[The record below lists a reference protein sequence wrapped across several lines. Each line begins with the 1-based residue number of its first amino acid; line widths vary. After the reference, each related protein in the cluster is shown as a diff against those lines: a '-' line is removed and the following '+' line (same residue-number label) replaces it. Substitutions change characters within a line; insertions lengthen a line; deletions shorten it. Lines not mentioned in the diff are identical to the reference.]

1 MLFIPKDRWFCGADF
16 LYSHPESRNRHSME
30 LRQLKYFVKS
40 AEYLNFSVAAKHL
53 YITQSTLS
61 QQIKQL
67 EFELGFELFM
77 RNSRHISLTEA
88 GEEFLPFARKTIL
101 DAEDGVQRLYDLQ
114 HVKTGTLRIGVTYS
128 LSTVLTEGLLRFMK
142 EFPGIKLEI
151 FYKTVDELMLLLRE
165 HKVDLILSYKP
176 LTDAPDVD
184 SMSLFENTLALV
196 VSKDD
201 PLSVRKKIKLQ
212 ELAGK
217 PLVLPS
223 KGLQA
228 RMMLEKLL
236 EGRDLALNSNLE
248 LNETNI
254 LLQLVASGNYATI
267 LSTSA
272 VFGKSRFRAIPLDEP
287 GNVMEASLLR
297 LKGAYYKNAAKEFMK
312 ILLNTEAV
320 KRRLIDLFE

>member
-1 MLFIPKDRWFCGADF
+1 
-16 LYSHPESRNRHSME
+16 ME

-67 EFELGFELFM
+67 EFELGFELFL

-101 DAEDGVQRLYDLQ
+101 DAEDGVQRLHDLQ
-114 HVKTGTLRIGVTYS
+114 HVKTGTLRVGVTYS
-128 LSTVLTEGLLRFMK
+128 LSTVLTEGLISFMK
-142 EFPGIKLEI
+142 EFPGIKLEV
-151 FYKTVDELMLLLRE
+151 FYKTVDELMVLLRE
-165 HKVDLILSYKP
+165 HKVDFILSYKP
-176 LTDAPDVD
+176 LADAPDIE
-184 SMSLFENTLALV
+184 SMPLFENVLALV
-196 VSKDD
+196 VANEH
-201 PLSVRKKIKLQ
+201 PLASCKKIKLS
-212 ELAGK
+212 ELSGK
-217 PLVLPS
+217 PLILPS

-228 RMMLEKLL
+228 RTMLDKLVDGKNIEL
-236 EGRDLALNSNLE
+236 VYKLE

-254 LLQLVASGNYATI
+254 LLQMVATGNYATI

-272 VFGKSRFRAIPLDEP
+272 VFGKTRFKAIPLDEP

-297 LKGAYYKNAAKEFMK
+297 LEGAYQKSAAKEFID
-312 ILLNTEAV
+312 ILLKTEAV
-320 KRRLIDLFE
+320 KRRLMNMFE

>member
-1 MLFIPKDRWFCGADF
+1 
-16 LYSHPESRNRHSME
+16 ME

-67 EFELGFELFM
+67 EYELGFELFQ
-77 RNSRHISLTEA
+77 RNSRHIQLSEA

-101 DAEDGVQRLYDLQ
+101 DAEDAVQRLNDLQ
-114 HVKTGTLRIGVTYS
+114 HVKVGTLRVGVTYS
-128 LSTVLTEGLLRFMK
+128 LSTVLTEGLICFMK

-151 FYKTVDELMLLLRE
+151 FYKTVDELLTLLRE
-165 HKVDLILSYKP
+165 RKVDFILSYKP
-176 LTDAPDVD
+176 LCDAPDIE
-184 SMSLFENTLALV
+184 SMPLFENALALV
-196 VSKDD
+196 VSKENH
-201 PLSVRKKIKLQ
+201 LAKHNKVKLE
-212 ELAGK
+212 ELEGL
-217 PLVLPS
+217 PMILPS

-228 RMMLEKLL
+228 RMMLDRLI
-236 EGRDLALNSNLE
+236 EGRDVKLTSKLE

-254 LLQLVASGNYATI
+254 LLQMVATGNYATI

-272 VFGKSRFRAIPLDEP
+272 LFGKTRFKAIPLDEP
-287 GNVMEASLLR
+287 GNTMEASLLS
-297 LKGAYYKNAAKEFMK
+297 LKGAYQKASAKEFIK

-320 KRRLIDLFE
+320 KRRLMDMFE

>member
-1 MLFIPKDRWFCGADF
+1 
-16 LYSHPESRNRHSME
+16 ME

-67 EFELGFELFM
+67 EYELGFELFL
-77 RNSRHISLTEA
+77 RNSRHILLTEA

-101 DAEDGVQRLYDLQ
+101 DAEDGVQRLHDLQ
-114 HVKTGTLRIGVTYS
+114 HVKTGTLRVGVTYS
-128 LSTVLTEGLLRFMK
+128 LSTVLTEGLISFMK
-142 EFPGIKLEI
+142 AFPGIKLEI
-151 FYKTVDELMLLLRE
+151 YYKTVDELLVLLRE
-165 HKVDLILSYKP
+165 HKVDFILSYKP
-176 LTDAPDVD
+176 LSDAPDVD
-184 SMSLFENTLALV
+184 SMPLFENTLALV
-196 VSKDD
+196 VSKDH
-201 PLSVRKKIKLQ
+201 PLASRKTIKLN
-212 ELAGK
+212 ELSGK
-217 PLVLPS
+217 PLILPS

-228 RMMLEKLL
+228 RTMLDKLMDGKDVEL
-236 EGRDLALNSNLE
+236 VYKLE

-254 LLQLVASGNYATI
+254 LLQMVATGNYATI

-272 VFGKSRFRAIPLDEP
+272 VFGKTRFKAIPLDEP

-297 LKGAYYKNAAKEFMK
+297 LEGAYQKSAAKEFID

>member
-1 MLFIPKDRWFCGADF
+1 
-16 LYSHPESRNRHSME
+16 ME

-67 EFELGFELFM
+67 EFELGFELFL

-88 GEEFLPFARKTIL
+88 GEEFLPFARKTIQ

-114 HVKTGTLRIGVTYS
+114 NVKTGTLRIGVTYS
-128 LSTVLTEGLLRFMK
+128 LSTVLTEGVICFIK

-151 FYKTVDELMLLLRE
+151 IYKTVDELLKLLRE
-165 HKVDLILSYKP
+165 RKVDFVLSYKP
-176 LTDAPDVD
+176 LCDAPDIN
-184 SMSLFENTLALV
+184 SMMLFENALAVV
-196 VSKDD
+196 VSKEH
-201 PLSVRKKIKLQ
+201 PLAARKEIKLQ
-212 ELAGK
+212 ELSGK
-217 PLVLPS
+217 QLLLPS

-228 RMMLEKLL
+228 RTMLDKLTEKAGL
-236 EGRDLALNSNLE
+236 ELNSTLE

-254 LLQLVASGNYATI
+254 LLQMVATGHYITI

-272 VFGKSRFRAIPLDEP
+272 VFGKTRFKAIPLSEE
-287 GNVMEASLLR
+287 GNIMEASLLR
-297 LKGAYYKNAAKEFMK
+297 LEGAYQKNAAKEFIR
-312 ILLNTEAV
+312 ILLETDAV
-320 KRRLIDLFE
+320 KRRLMNMFE

>member
-1 MLFIPKDRWFCGADF
+1 
-16 LYSHPESRNRHSME
+16 ME

-67 EFELGFELFM
+67 EFELGFELFL

-88 GEEFLPFARKTIL
+88 GEEFLPFARRTIL
-101 DAEDGVQRLYDLQ
+101 DAEDGVQRLNDLQ
-114 HVKTGTLRIGVTYS
+114 HVKVGTLKVGVTYS
-128 LSTVLTEGLLRFMK
+128 LSTVLTEGLISFMK

-151 FYKTVDELMLLLRE
+151 FYKTVDELLNLLRE
-165 HKVDLILSYKP
+165 RKVDFILSYKP
-176 LTDAPDVD
+176 ICDAPDID
-184 SMSLFENTLALV
+184 AMPLFENALALV
-196 VSKDD
+196 VCKEHPFSRRVKVKLDD
-201 PLSVRKKIKLQ
+201 LSGLPLI
-212 ELAGK
+212 
-217 PLVLPS
+217 LPS

-228 RMMLEKLL
+228 RMMLDRLV
-236 EGRDLALNSNLE
+236 EGKDMNLVSKLE

-254 LLQLVASGNYATI
+254 LLQMVATGNYVTI

-272 VFGKSRFRAIPLDEP
+272 VFGKSRFKAIPLDEP
-287 GNVMEASLLR
+287 DNVMEASLLS
-297 LKGAYYKNAAKEFMK
+297 LKGAYQKAAAKEFIK

-320 KRRLIDLFE
+320 KRRLMDMFE

>member
-1 MLFIPKDRWFCGADF
+1 
-16 LYSHPESRNRHSME
+16 ME

-67 EFELGFELFM
+67 EFELGFELFL

-101 DAEDGVQRLYDLQ
+101 DAEDAVQRLYDLQ
-114 HVKTGTLRIGVTYS
+114 HVKVGTLRVGVTYS
-128 LSTVLTEGLLRFMK
+128 LSTVLTEGLISFMK
-142 EFPGIKLEI
+142 EFPGIKLEV
-151 FYKTVDELMLLLRE
+151 FYKTVDELLTLLRE
-165 HKVDLILSYKP
+165 RKVDFVLSYKP
-176 LTDAPDVD
+176 LCDATDIDAMP
-184 SMSLFENTLALV
+184 LFENTLALV
-196 VSKDD
+196 VSKEH
-201 PLSVRKKIKLQ
+201 PLAKRDRIKLSD
-212 ELAGK
+212 LVGL
-217 PLVLPS
+217 PLILPS

-228 RMMLEKLL
+228 RMMLDRLI
-236 EGRDLALNSNLE
+236 EGSNITLTSKLE

-254 LLQLVASGNYATI
+254 LLQMVATGNYATI

-272 VFGKSRFRAIPLDEP
+272 LFGKTRFKVIPIDEP
-287 GNVMEASLLR
+287 GNVMEASLLT
-297 LKGAYYKNAAKEFMK
+297 LKGAYQKAAAKEFID

-320 KRRLIDLFE
+320 KRRLMDMFE

>member
-1 MLFIPKDRWFCGADF
+1 
-16 LYSHPESRNRHSME
+16 ME

-67 EFELGFELFM
+67 EYELGFELFL

-88 GEEFLPFARKTIL
+88 GEEFLPFARKTIQ

-114 HVKTGTLRIGVTYS
+114 HVKTGTLKIGVTYS
-128 LSTVLTEGLLRFMK
+128 LSTVLTEGVICFLK

-151 FYKTVDELMLLLRE
+151 IYKTVDELLELLRE
-165 HKVDLILSYKP
+165 RKVDFVLSYKP
-176 LTDAPDVD
+176 LYEALDID
-184 SMSLFENTLALV
+184 SMPLFENTLALV
-196 VSKDD
+196 VSKEH
-201 PLSVRKKIKLQ
+201 PLAARKEIRLRELQ
-212 ELAGK
+212 DK
-217 PLVLPS
+217 PLLLPS

-228 RMMLEKLL
+228 RTMLDLLTEK
-236 EGRDLALNSNLE
+236 EGVELHSSLE

-254 LLQLVASGNYATI
+254 LLQMVATGHYATI

-272 VFGKSRFRAIPLDEP
+272 VFGKTRFKAIPLNEP
-287 GNVMEASLLR
+287 GNIMEASLLR
-297 LKGAYYKNAAKEFMK
+297 LKDSYQKNAAKEFID
-312 ILLNTEAV
+312 ILVETDAV
-320 KRRLIDLFE
+320 KRRLMNMFE

>member
-1 MLFIPKDRWFCGADF
+1 MLFIPKDRRFCGADF
-16 LYSHPESRNRHSME
+16 LYSHLESRNRHSME

>member
-1 MLFIPKDRWFCGADF
+1 
-16 LYSHPESRNRHSME
+16 ME

-67 EFELGFELFM
+67 EFELGFELFL

-88 GEEFLPFARKTIL
+88 GEEFLPFARKTIQ

-128 LSTVLTEGLLRFMK
+128 LSTVLTEAVIGFIK
-142 EFPGIKLEI
+142 AYPGIKLEI
-151 FYKTVDELMLLLRE
+151 IYKTVDELLTLLRE
-165 HKVDLILSYKP
+165 RKVDFVLSYKP
-176 LTDAPDVD
+176 LCNAPDIA
-184 SMSLFENTLALV
+184 SMFLFENALALV
-196 VSKDD
+196 VDKEH
-201 PLSVRKKIKLQ
+201 PLANRKKIKLQ
-212 ELAGK
+212 ELSGK
-217 PLVLPS
+217 ELLLPS

-228 RMMLEKLL
+228 RTMFDRLI
-236 EGRDLALNSNLE
+236 EGKNFLFNSSLE

-254 LLQLVASGNYATI
+254 LLQMVATGHYATI

-272 VFGKSRFRAIPLDEP
+272 VFGKPRFRAIPIDEA
-287 GNVMEASLLR
+287 GNTMEASLLY
-297 LKGAYYKNAAKEFMK
+297 LEDAYQKTAAKKFIE
-312 ILLNTEAV
+312 ILLDTDAV
-320 KRRLIDLFE
+320 KRRLMNMFE

>member
-1 MLFIPKDRWFCGADF
+1 VEQIS
-16 LYSHPESRNRHSME
+16 YIRNRNKKQLITAME

-67 EFELGFELFM
+67 EYELGFELFL

-88 GEEFLPFARKTIL
+88 GEEFLPFARKTIQ

-114 HVKTGTLRIGVTYS
+114 HVKTGTLKIGVTYS
-128 LSTVLTEGLLRFMK
+128 LSTVLTEGVICFLK

-151 FYKTVDELMLLLRE
+151 IYKTVDELLELLRE
-165 HKVDLILSYKP
+165 RKVDFVLSYKP
-176 LTDAPDVD
+176 LCEANDIDAMP
-184 SMSLFENTLALV
+184 LFENTLALV
-196 VSKDD
+196 VSKEH
-201 PLSVRKKIKLQ
+201 PLAARKDIKLQ
-212 ELAGK
+212 ELVGK
-217 PLVLPS
+217 TLLLPS

-228 RMMLEKLL
+228 RTMLDRLTEKAGIELH
-236 EGRDLALNSNLE
+236 SSLE

-254 LLQLVASGNYATI
+254 LLQMVATGHYATI

-272 VFGKSRFRAIPLDEP
+272 VFGKTRFKAVPLDEP
-287 GNVMEASLLR
+287 GNIMEASLLR
-297 LKGAYYKNAAKEFMK
+297 LKDSYQKTAATEFIN
-312 ILLNTEAV
+312 ILVETDAV
-320 KRRLIDLFE
+320 KRRLMNMFE

>member
-1 MLFIPKDRWFCGADF
+1 
-16 LYSHPESRNRHSME
+16 ME

-67 EFELGFELFM
+67 EFELGFELFL

-88 GEEFLPFARKTIL
+88 GEEFLPFARKTIQ

-128 LSTVLTEGLLRFMK
+128 LSTVLTEAVIGFIK
-142 EFPGIKLEI
+142 AYPGIKLEI
-151 FYKTVDELMLLLRE
+151 IYKTVDELLTLLRE
-165 HKVDLILSYKP
+165 RKVDFVLSYKP
-176 LTDAPDVD
+176 LCNAPDIA
-184 SMSLFENTLALV
+184 SMFLFENALALV
-196 VSKDD
+196 VDKEH
-201 PLSVRKKIKLQ
+201 PLANRKNIKLQ
-212 ELAGK
+212 ELSGK
-217 PLVLPS
+217 ELLLPS

-228 RMMLEKLL
+228 RTMFDRLI
-236 EGRDLALNSNLE
+236 EGKDFRFNSSLE

-254 LLQLVASGNYATI
+254 LLQMVATGHYATI

-272 VFGKSRFRAIPLDEP
+272 VFGKPRFRAIPIDEA
-287 GNVMEASLLR
+287 GNTMEASLLY
-297 LKGAYYKNAAKEFMK
+297 LEDAYQKTAAKKFIE
-312 ILLNTEAV
+312 ILLDTDAV
-320 KRRLIDLFE
+320 KRRLMNMFE